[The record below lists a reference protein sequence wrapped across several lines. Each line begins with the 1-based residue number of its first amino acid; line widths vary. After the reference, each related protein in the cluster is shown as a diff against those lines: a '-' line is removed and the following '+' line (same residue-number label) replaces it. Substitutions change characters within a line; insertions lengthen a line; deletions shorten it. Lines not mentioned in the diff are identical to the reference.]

1 MPLILALQE
10 EAGGTRWI
18 SVSLRPAGNGIGIV
32 SSQHRHDKTCLKK
45 YQNEQASVNLGK
57 ALWSS

>member
-10 EAGGTRWI
+10 EAGGTMWI

-32 SSQHRHDKTCLKK
+32 SSGMTKPVSKNTEMSK
-45 YQNEQASVNLGK
+45 QA
-57 ALWSS
+57 